1 MIDKAEVSFIS
12 LLFVLSVMNVNGMV
26 SLAAFDDSEEL
37 GTMPLIVE
45 TTRISFGSSAS

>member
-12 LLFVLSVMNVNGMV
+12 FLFGLSVMNVNGMV

-37 GTMPLIVE
+37 GTMPLSVE